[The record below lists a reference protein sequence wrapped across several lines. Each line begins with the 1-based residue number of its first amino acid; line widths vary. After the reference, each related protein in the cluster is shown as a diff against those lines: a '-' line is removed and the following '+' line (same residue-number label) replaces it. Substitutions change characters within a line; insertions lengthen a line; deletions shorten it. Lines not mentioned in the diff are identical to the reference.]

1 MKKICTCQNEV
12 TITIGARGVIKK
24 FLRDQF
30 YLEEEHIRDQFYLK
44 EEADRFLIILILEF
58 VHYIFQKFVLK
69 APN

>member
-44 EEADRFLIILILEF
+44 EEADRFLIIL
-58 VHYIFQKFVLK
+58 Y
-69 APN
+69 

>member
-12 TITIGARGVIKK
+12 TITISARGVIKK
-24 FLRDQF
+24 FLRDQI
-30 YLEEEHIRDQFYLK
+30 YLE

-58 VHYIFQKFVLK
+58 VHYILQKFVFK